1 MEQFDTR
8 YKSPS
13 MRARD
18 EKSMPDE
25 NPMENPAD
33 AAPQPAGEK
42 ASGFA
47 SVEVFGG
54 ETPKPGQKFTIE
66 IKDVDPDSRE
76 AEFVIVDEAA
86 PEPTEQPAATP
97 AAPAEQESPMA
108 EPT

>member
-13 MRARD
+13 MRARAEGD
-18 EKSMPDE
+18 
-25 NPMENPAD
+25 NPMEKPAES
-33 AAPQPAGEK
+33 APEQPDEK

-97 AAPAEQESPMA
+97 TAPETPESPMA
-108 EPT
+108 EST